1 MSKILYIKDY
11 LINRETADNTVP
23 IRIEQMSL
31 FPEPQSKS
39 GSCFYYLINIK
50 NETDKSL
57 KEFLSKT
64 QLTVVCEVR
73 DVPTFY
79 SGNLNRSRF
88 FEILK
93 DLDVSYIYPTGL
105 NKHSLMGVCYLVDD
119 ESVDSEWITRR
130 VSELQKDQMLK

>member
-1 MSKILYIKDY
+1 MSKILFIKDY
-11 LINRETADNTVP
+11 LSNRTTADNAVQIGT
-23 IRIEQMSL
+23 EQMSL
-31 FPEPQSKS
+31 FPEPQSNS
-39 GSCFYYLINIK
+39 GNCFYYLINIK
-50 NETDKSL
+50 KETDESL

-64 QLTVVCEVR
+64 HPAVVCEVR
-73 DVPTFY
+73 DVPIFY

-105 NKHSLMGVCYLVDD
+105 NKHPLMGVCYLVDD

-130 VSELQKDQMLK
+130 VSKLQNEQLFK